1 MWRKLM
7 NKSVCGIDV
16 AYKTLEVVFGNNNKF
31 SKSKTFTNDHKG
43 HKALIKKL
51 KKNKI
56 NYVCIEATGN
66 YHLDISL
73 AINKIEKINLMVL
86 NPRISNNYA
95 KALNQRAKTDA
106 QDAYVL
112 AHFASNMDHV
122 NWQAPNEVMFAIRA
136 CGRRLSQLTK
146 DKAKLKNRLHAFE
159 VTDFT
164 PKIVID
170 DLKFTIDMLE
180 KQIDNLIKG
189 SLEIISK
196 NQQAQQIHKLVTS
209 ICGVADK
216 TAIKLIGEI
225 GVLDPEMKAKQ
236 LVAHAGLYPT
246 TVTSGTSINKKSW
259 LSKVGNKYIR
269 EALYMSA
276 LQMSYRSPSVAAY
289 YQHLINDNG
298 LKKMQAICAIMRKL
312 LMSIS
317 CMIRDKTEF
326 NETKFYKMPMTK
338 N

>member
-1 MWRKLM
+1 M

-16 AYKTLEVVFGNNNKF
+16 SYKTLELVFGKNNKYL
-31 SKSKTFTNDHKG
+31 KSKTFTNDHKG
-43 HKALIKKL
+43 HKVLIKTL
-51 KKNKI
+51 QKKKVTH
-56 NYVCIEATGN
+56 VCIEATGN

-73 AINKIEKINLMVL
+73 AINKIKGINLMVL

-112 AHFASNMDHV
+112 AHFALNMNHL
-122 NWQAPNEVMFAIRA
+122 NWQAPNKTMFAIRA
-136 CGRRLSQLTK
+136 CGRRLTQLTK
-146 DKAKLKNRLHAFE
+146 DKAKLKNRLHAFD
-159 VTDFT
+159 VTEFT

-170 DLKFTIDMLE
+170 DLKFAIDNLE
-180 KQIDNLIKG
+180 KQIENLIKG
-189 SLEIISK
+189 SLEIIIN
-196 NQQAQQIHKLVTS
+196 NQQTKEIHKLITS

-225 GVLDPEMKAKQ
+225 CVLDPEMKAKQ

-246 TVTSGTSINKKSW
+246 TVTSGTSVNKKPW
-259 LSKVGNKYIR
+259 LSKAGNKYIR
-269 EALYMSA
+269 EAIYMSA
-276 LQMSYRSPSVAAY
+276 LQMSYRNPNVAAY

-317 CMIRDKTEF
+317 CMIRDNTEF
-326 NETKFYKMPMTK
+326 DETKFYKMPMTNK